1 MILISLTLSVE
12 EYKMSFRK
20 KIVLGLVGAIA
31 ASAAFNAYAVDEKV
45 TYKIHD
51 VSSVKEDN
59 EVTACNFSVTF
70 YNRTPQIVSDLS
82 LDISWLDDVVEERIK
97 EEKKEPVRNAAGS
110 ETGYSGQSKTEQ
122 FTSKKISTNLSVPP
136 LPPSKQISLKA
147 TIKTDRCF
155 LLLDQPQL
163 KINSCKYGSEK
174 NVDRTAGVCNN
185 LFAFVSPE
193 SGEYYTEFKP
203 ITYDEQKKEIE
214 QQQKTEQKELD
225 TLYNN
230 AISSVK
236 RISQTLDT
244 MQ

>member
-1 MILISLTLSVE
+1 MN
-12 EYKMSFRK
+12 FRK
-20 KIVLGLVGAIA
+20 NIVLGLISALA

-51 VSSVKEDN
+51 VSPVKEDN

-82 LDISWLDDVVEERIK
+82 LDFSWLDEIVEEKIK
-97 EEKKEPVRNAAGS
+97 EEKKEPVLNDAGKES
-110 ETGYSGQSKTEQ
+110 GYSGKSKTEQ
-122 FTSKKISTNLSVPP
+122 YTSKKISTNLSVPP
-136 LPPSKQISLKA
+136 LPPAKQISLKA

-155 LLLDQPQL
+155 LLLDKPIL
-163 KINSCKYGSEK
+163 KVNSCKYGAEK

-185 LFAFVSPE
+185 IFAFISPE

-203 ITYDEQKKEIE
+203 ITYDEQKKEMEEKQKSE
-214 QQQKTEQKELD
+214 QNELD

-230 AISSVK
+230 AVASVK

>member
-12 EYKMSFRK
+12 ECKMSFRK
-20 KIVLGLVGAIA
+20 KIVLGLVGAMA

-97 EEKKEPVRNAAGS
+97 EEKKEPVRNAAGK

-136 LPPSKQISLKA
+136 LPPAKQISLKA

-155 LLLDQPQL
+155 LLLDKPQL

-214 QQQKTEQKELD
+214 QQQKNEQKELD
-225 TLYNN
+225 TIYNN

-244 MQ
+244 MK